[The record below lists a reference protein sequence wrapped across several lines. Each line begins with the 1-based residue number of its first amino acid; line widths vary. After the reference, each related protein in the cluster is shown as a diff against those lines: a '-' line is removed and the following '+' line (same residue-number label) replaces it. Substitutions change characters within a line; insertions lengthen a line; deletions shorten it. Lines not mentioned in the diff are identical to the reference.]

1 MLAWALENA
10 APVDELLSCALI
22 GAPKV
27 EVLDEDVGTLEV
39 HVSILLCMGMGYRND
54 RERDNV
60 VATEPSMAVSK
71 RRWR

>member
-1 MLAWALENA
+1 MLAWVLENA

-27 EVLDEDVGTLEV
+27 DEDVGTLEV
-39 HVSILLCMGMGYRND
+39 HVSILLCMGMEYRND